1 MTHIPSNE
9 SLGME
14 EQQMK
19 KKQKRN
25 KLKKNELFKESN
37 RIRHIEGQ
45 LFKTLEER
53 ESKSKKLTDKFGLIP
68 DEFSHSIIRTKTQ
81 KAPTEKNLF
90 RDFFRKLKGY
100 KRGFL
105 KLKE

>member
-25 KLKKNELFKESN
+25 KLKKNELFKEPN

-45 LFKTLEER
+45 LFKRLEER
-53 ESKSKKLTDKFGLIP
+53 KKNKSKSLQTSLD
-68 DEFSHSIIRTKTQ
+68 SS
-81 KAPTEKNLF
+81 
-90 RDFFRKLKGY
+90 
-100 KRGFL
+100 
-105 KLKE
+105 